1 MAADGTVGPNLD
13 LVGGAAGLT
22 DTLVT
27 AGKQDHG
34 RARIQTHDALGLRL
48 KRVAFSLSSGL
59 VFPDADLPLNMPF
72 QACSTREQTVAPAA
86 AV

>member
-22 DTLVT
+22 DALVA
-27 AGKQDHG
+27 AGKQDDG
-34 RARIQTHDALGLRL
+34 RGWVEAHHAFGFGL
-48 KRVAFSLSSGL
+48 KRVVFSLSSGL
-59 VFPDADLPLNMPF
+59 VLDADLPLDMPF
-72 QACSTREQTVAPAA
+72 QAFGTREQIVAPAA